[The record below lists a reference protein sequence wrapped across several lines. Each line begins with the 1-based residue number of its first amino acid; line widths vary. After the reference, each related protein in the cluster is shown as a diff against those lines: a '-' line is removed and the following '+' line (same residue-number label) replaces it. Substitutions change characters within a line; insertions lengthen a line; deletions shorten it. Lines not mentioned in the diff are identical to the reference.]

1 MIYAMLSNY
10 EIKADS
16 ELVARTMRAVADP
29 ARVRLLRLCAD
40 RATSVS
46 ELAAATSDSEPNVS
60 RHLKALAQVG
70 LLRRV
75 RRGQRVEYQPTG
87 ESGFAADLLGLLL
100 SRLAADDA
108 ALREAR
114 ARLHAIEAG
123 ARAALRGSAA
133 DWVIASRFGRNLRM
147 ALGAEF
153 ERDLDGARVLLR
165 SQHREVLELVLKN
178 EAALDIDAAADGAGA
193 QETTLR
199 AASKPEKTVLQ
210 SWLETENFDAE
221 VQTSAELRA
230 SGIFDVIFEAPLA
243 DELRDLEQL
252 DSLLQRARAQLAD
265 GGVLWL
271 VVPYDLLEGP
281 SAPPL
286 RLRAL
291 LAAHDIDCLT
301 LAPVEAEGRHVLAA
315 RGRVRSTRKSAAPER
330 ARSETNLLLES
341 P

>member
-1 MIYAMLSNY
+1 MIYSMLSNY
-10 EIKADS
+10 ETKADS
-16 ELVARTMRAVADP
+16 EVVARTLRAVADP

-100 SRLAADDA
+100 SRLTADDA
-108 ALREAR
+108 VLREAR

-123 ARAALRGSAA
+123 ARATLRGSAA
-133 DWVIASRFGRNLRM
+133 DWVITSRFGRNLRM
-147 ALGAEF
+147 ALGPEF

-165 SQHREVLELVLKN
+165 SQHREVLESVLKT
-178 EAALDIDAAADGAGA
+178 ESGAAGAGA
-193 QETTLR
+193 QEITLR
-199 AASKPEKTVLQ
+199 AASKPEKAVLQ
-210 SWLETENFDAE
+210 SWLETLNLDAE
-221 VQTSAELRA
+221 VQTSTELRA
-230 SGIFDVIFEAPLA
+230 SGPFDVSFEAPLT

-252 DSLLQRARAQLAD
+252 DSLLQRSRAQLAD

-271 VVPYDLLEGP
+271 VVPYDLLEGQ

-291 LAAHDIDCLT
+291 LAEHEIDCLT
-301 LAPVEAEGRHVLAA
+301 IAPVEAEGRHVLVA
-315 RGRVRSTRKSAAPER
+315 RGRVRSARQPAAPEHVR
-330 ARSETNLLLES
+330 ADTNLLLES

>member
-1 MIYAMLSNY
+1 MIYSMLSNY
-10 EIKADS
+10 ETKGDS
-16 ELVARTMRAVADP
+16 ELLARTLRAVADP

-87 ESGFAADLLGLLL
+87 ESGFAADLSGLLL
-100 SRLAADDA
+100 SRLATDDA

-123 ARAALRGSAA
+123 ARAALRGSDA
-133 DWVIASRFGRNLRM
+133 DWVITSRFGRNLRM
-147 ALGAEF
+147 ALGTEF
-153 ERDLDGARVLLR
+153 ERDIDGARVLLR
-165 SQHREVLELVLKN
+165 SQHREVLESVLKN
-178 EAALDIDAAADGAGA
+178 DSAEGAGA
-193 QETTLR
+193 YDITLR

-210 SWLETENFDAE
+210 SWLETENLDAE
-221 VQTSAELRA
+221 VQTITELRA
-230 SGIFDVIFEAPLA
+230 GGRFDVSLEAPLVE
-243 DELRDLEQL
+243 ELRDLEQL
-252 DSLLQRARAQLAD
+252 DSLLQRARAQLVE

-271 VVPYDLLEGP
+271 VVPYDLLEGQG
-281 SAPPL
+281 APPL

-291 LAAHDIDCLT
+291 LAEHDIDCLT
-301 LAPVEAEGRHVLAA
+301 LAPVESEGRHVLVA
-315 RGRVRSTRKSAAPER
+315 RGRVRGAQSAASPER
-330 ARSETNLLLES
+330 ATTETNLLLES

>member
-1 MIYAMLSNY
+1 MLRNY
-10 EIKADS
+10 ETKGDS
-16 ELVARTMRAVADP
+16 ELLARTLRAVADP

-87 ESGFAADLLGLLL
+87 ESGFAADLSGLLL
-100 SRLAADDA
+100 SRLATDDA

-133 DWVIASRFGRNLRM
+133 DWVITSRFGRNLRM
-147 ALGAEF
+147 ALGTEF
-153 ERDLDGARVLLR
+153 ERDIDGARVLLR
-165 SQHREVLELVLKN
+165 SQHREVLESVLKN
-178 EAALDIDAAADGAGA
+178 ESAEGAGA
-193 QETTLR
+193 YDITLR

-210 SWLETENFDAE
+210 SWLETENLDAE
-221 VQTSAELRA
+221 VQTITELRA
-230 SGIFDVIFEAPLA
+230 GGRFDVSLEAPLVE
-243 DELRDLEQL
+243 ELRDLEQL
-252 DSLLQRARAQLAD
+252 DSLLQRARAQLVE

-271 VVPYDLLEGP
+271 VVPYDLLEGQG
-281 SAPPL
+281 APPL

-291 LAAHDIDCLT
+291 LAEHDIDCLT
-301 LAPVEAEGRHVLAA
+301 LAPVESEGRHVLVA
-315 RGRVRSTRKSAAPER
+315 RGRVRSAQSAASPER
-330 ARSETNLLLES
+330 ATTETNLLLES